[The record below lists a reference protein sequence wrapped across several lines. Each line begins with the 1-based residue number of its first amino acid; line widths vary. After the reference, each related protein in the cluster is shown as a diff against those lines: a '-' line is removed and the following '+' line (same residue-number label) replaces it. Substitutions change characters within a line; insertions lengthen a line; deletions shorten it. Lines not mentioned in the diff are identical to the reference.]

1 MRQTAVLLS
10 LLSCFTLSGTAFAAD
25 SQLMNLVMPDA
36 KILAGV
42 NVTSAENSPL
52 GQFLLSKLGLIG
64 GVPQDFITATGFN
77 PLQDVSEVLA
87 ATAADPAHH
96 GLLVLARGTFPV
108 DKIGGLLA
116 GNKNWQVTTY
126 GGATLVSA
134 TNPKEKQAVAFIGNS
149 IAVAGDLASV
159 QAAIDR
165 NTGVNSIDPALAST
179 VNQLSGSEDE
189 WLASSASVGS
199 LIPAKATLGAA
210 GTANP
215 AAATILPLL
224 KNIQAFNGGVKFG
237 DTVAIT
243 GQAVTSS
250 PQNASALNA
259 VIRLGVMLAGS
270 AGGNTAANQQLAALT
285 QVFQT
290 LQVTV
295 NGPAVD
301 LSLSISEAQIETL
314 VNSLSTTAKA
324 VASVRPAGPS
334 DIHNGN

>member
-10 LLSCFTLSGTAFAAD
+10 FLACVTFSGTAFAAD

-52 GQFLLSKLGLIG
+52 GQFLLSKLGLLG
-64 GVPQDFITATGFN
+64 GVPQDFIAATGFN
-77 PLQDVSEVLA
+77 PLQDVSEILA
-87 ATAADPAHH
+87 ATAADPSHH
-96 GLLVLARGTFPV
+96 GILVLARGTFPV
-108 DKIGGLLA
+108 DKLGGLLA
-116 GNKNWQVTTY
+116 ANKNWQVSTY
-126 GGATLVSA
+126 GGATLVSS
-134 TNPKEKQAVAFIGNS
+134 TNPKEKQAVAFLGSS

-165 NTGVNSIDPALAST
+165 STGANSIDPALALT
-179 VNQLSGSEDE
+179 ANQLSGSEDE

-199 LIPAKATLGAA
+199 LLPANATLGAA

-215 AAATILPLL
+215 GVTTILPLL

-237 DTVAIT
+237 DIVAIT
-243 GQAVTSS
+243 GQAVTNS
-250 PQNASALNA
+250 PQNASALNS
-259 VIRLGVMLAGS
+259 VIRLGIIMAGS
-270 AGGNTAANQQLAALT
+270 AGANTAGNQQLAELT
-285 QVFQT
+285 QLLQT
-290 LQVTV
+290 LQVTT

-301 LSLSISEAQIETL
+301 LSLSIPESQIETL
-314 VNSLSTTAKA
+314 VNSIPTQAKA

-334 DIHNGN
+334 EFHNGN

>member
-10 LLSCFTLSGTAFAAD
+10 FLSCFGLFVTASGTAFAAD
-25 SQLMNLVMPDA
+25 PQLMNLVMPDA

-52 GQFLLSKLGLIG
+52 GQFLLSKLGLLG

-77 PLQDVSEVLA
+77 PLQDVTEILA
-87 ATAADPAHH
+87 ATAADPSNP
-96 GLLVLARGTFPV
+96 GGLVLARGTFPV
-108 DKIGGLLA
+108 DKLGGLLA
-116 GNKNWQVTTY
+116 GKKNWQVTTY
-126 GGATLVSA
+126 GGATLVST

-149 IAVAGDLASV
+149 IAVAGNLASV
-159 QAAIDR
+159 EAAIDR
-165 NTGVNSIDPALAST
+165 STGANSIDPALTLT

-199 LIPAKATLGAA
+199 LLPANATLGAA

-215 AAATILPLL
+215 AATMILPLL

-250 PQNASALNA
+250 PQNASALNS
-259 VIRLGVMLAGS
+259 VIRLGIVLAASTGNKQLAG
-270 AGGNTAANQQLAALT
+270 LT
-285 QVFQT
+285 QFLQT
-290 LQVTV
+290 LQVTTE
-295 NGPAVD
+295 GPAVD
-301 LSLSISEAQIETL
+301 LSLSIPESQIETL
-314 VNSLSTTAKA
+314 VNSAPTAPRV
-324 VASVRPAGPS
+324 VASLR
-334 DIHNGN
+334 

>member
-10 LLSCFTLSGTAFAAD
+10 FLSCFTLSGTAFAAD
-25 SQLMNLVMPDA
+25 PQLMNLVMPDA

-42 NVTSAENSPL
+42 NVTSAENSQF

-64 GVPQDFITATGFN
+64 GVRQDFITATGFN
-77 PLQDVSEVLA
+77 PLQDVSEILA
-87 ATAADPAHH
+87 ATAADPSHPE
-96 GLLVLARGTFPV
+96 GLILARGTFPV
-108 DKIGGLLA
+108 DKIGGLLT
-116 GNKNWQVTTY
+116 GKKNWQVTTY
-126 GGATLVSA
+126 GGATLIST
-134 TNPKEKQAVAFIGNS
+134 TNPEAKVAHAVAFLGNS

-165 NTGVNSIDPALAST
+165 STGANSIDPALALT

-199 LIPAKATLGAA
+199 LIPANAALGAPA
-210 GTANP
+210 TANP
-215 AAATILPLL
+215 AATTILPLL

-237 DTVAIT
+237 DIVAIT

-259 VIRLGVMLAGS
+259 VIKLGMVLAGS
-270 AGGNTAANQQLAALT
+270 VGANTAGNQQLSGLT
-285 QVFQT
+285 QLLQT
-290 LQVTV
+290 LQVTT

-301 LSLSISEAQIETL
+301 LSLSIPEAQIETL
-314 VNSLSTTAKA
+314 VNTMQTPVKKT
-324 VASVRPAGPS
+324 VASVSRPE
-334 DIHNGN
+334 IHNGN

>member
-10 LLSCFTLSGTAFAAD
+10 FLSCFGLFVTASGTAFAAD
-25 SQLMNLVMPDA
+25 PQLMNLVMPDA

-52 GQFLLSKLGLIG
+52 GQFLLSKLGLLG

-77 PLQDVSEVLA
+77 PLQDVTEILA
-87 ATAADPAHH
+87 ATAADPSNP
-96 GLLVLARGTFPV
+96 GGLVLARGTFPV
-108 DKIGGLLA
+108 DKLGGLLA
-116 GNKNWQVTTY
+116 GKKNWQVTTY
-126 GGATLVSA
+126 GGATLVST

-149 IAVAGDLASV
+149 IAVAGNLASV
-159 QAAIDR
+159 EAAIDR
-165 NTGVNSIDPALAST
+165 STGANSIDPALTLT

-199 LIPAKATLGAA
+199 LLPANATLGAA

-215 AAATILPLL
+215 AATMILPLL

-250 PQNASALNA
+250 PQNASALNS
-259 VIRLGVMLAGS
+259 VIRLGIVLAASAGNKQLAG
-270 AGGNTAANQQLAALT
+270 LT
-285 QVFQT
+285 QFLQT
-290 LQVTV
+290 LQVTTE
-295 NGPAVD
+295 GPAVD
-301 LSLSISEAQIETL
+301 LSLSIPESQIETL
-314 VNSLSTTAKA
+314 VNSAPTAPRV
-324 VASVRPAGPS
+324 VASLR
-334 DIHNGN
+334 